1 MNQCPACND
10 LRAKIASKEAKIAVI
25 GLGYVGL
32 PLVVE
37 IAGAGFNVT
46 GIDINSER
54 VGQLAAGETYID
66 DVEGGVLKGL
76 VDKGRISASD
86 KYDTLAEADVGILCV
101 PTPLTKHK
109 EPDIS
114 YIITATGEIAKRL
127 HKGML
132 LVLESTTYPGTTE
145 EVILPL
151 LEETGFKVGEDFFLA
166 FSPERVDPGNHTWQI
181 ANTPKIM
188 GGCTP
193 NCKELAV
200 ALYREF
206 IQKVIPVGSPRVA
219 ETIKLLENT
228 FRAVNIALVN
238 EVAIICDK
246 LGIDTWEVIDGA
258 ATKPFGFMPFYP
270 GPGLGG
276 HCIPID
282 PLYLSW
288 KLRSL
293 NYHARFI
300 ELAGEI
306 NSGMPRF
313 VVEKV
318 SDALNDH
325 GRAIKGSRILVLGIT
340 YKKDV
345 SDIRESPALEV
356 IHLLVKKG
364 ALLYYHDPYATS
376 YCDDDIDLESVPLT
390 SEVLNNS
397 HCVVILTDHSNID
410 YPWLVQESP
419 LIVDT
424 RNATRGI
431 VSDKIRKI

>member
-1 MNQCPACND
+1 MNQCPACDD

-46 GIDINSER
+46 GVDINSER

-66 DVEGGVLKGL
+66 DVDGRILKDL
-76 VDKGRISASD
+76 VEKGRIRASD

-151 LEETGFKVGEDFFLA
+151 LEETGFKVGDDFFLA
-166 FSPERVDPGNHTWQI
+166 FSPERVDPGNRTWQI

-188 GGCTP
+188 GGYTA

-200 ALYREF
+200 ALYSQF

-306 NSGMPRF
+306 NSAMPRF

-325 GRAIKGSRILVLGIT
+325 SRAIKGSRILVLGIS

-345 SDIRESPALEV
+345 SDVRESPALEV
-356 IHLLVKKG
+356 IHLLINKG
-364 ALLYYHDPYATS
+364 AVIAYHDPYATQYS
-376 YCDDDIDLESVPLT
+376 DDDIDLESVPLN
-390 SEVLNNS
+390 SEVLNNC

-410 YPWLVQESP
+410 YQWLVQESP

-431 VSDKIRKI
+431 VSDKVRKI